1 MDYPLNGE
9 KKTRRFDGGIRK
21 YRKIFKIKKWQGK
34 NGIAMEMKKVDKST
48 GGGDRHTIK
57 IEVAKEKVYN
67 EFYVR
72 LDIKEG

>member
-48 GGGDRHTIK
+48 GGGIG
-57 IEVAKEKVYN
+57 IQ
-67 EFYVR
+67 
-72 LDIKEG
+72 

>member
-21 YRKIFKIKKWQGK
+21 YRKIFKRKKWQGK
-34 NGIAMEMKKVDKST
+34 SGIAMERKKVDKST
-48 GGGDRHTIK
+48 GGDRHTIK

>member
-1 MDYPLNGE
+1 MLP
-9 KKTRRFDGGIRK
+9 
-21 YRKIFKIKKWQGK
+21 
-34 NGIAMEMKKVDKST
+34 V
-48 GGGDRHTIK
+48 HTIK

>member
-1 MDYPLNGE
+1 
-9 KKTRRFDGGIRK
+9 
-21 YRKIFKIKKWQGK
+21 
-34 NGIAMEMKKVDKST
+34 MEMKKVDKST
-48 GGGDRHTIK
+48 TIK

>member
-1 MDYPLNGE
+1 
-9 KKTRRFDGGIRK
+9 
-21 YRKIFKIKKWQGK
+21 
-34 NGIAMEMKKVDKST
+34 MEMKKVDKST
-48 GGGDRHTIK
+48 GGDRHTIK